1 MSWNCAFCV
10 FSTILLHLLLTH
22 INTRHNDQKD
32 FFAFCGIDGC
42 DRRFQKANSF
52 ARHVREKHVS
62 YLYSN
67 RHDVDLQTLQNGTG
81 EFSFVF
87 VKVSAGSYSQAGHG
101 VWFLRV
107 FSPPPMGEPLICS
120 KWVCAAQQGM
130 VWGVLSLKQSIQLHY
145 LVSKLSK
152 GLFIKYSWINHSA
165 LSSIFY

>member
-1 MSWNCAFCV
+1 MMSWNCAFCV

-101 VWFLRV
+101 V
-107 FSPPPMGEPLICS
+107 
-120 KWVCAAQQGM
+120 
-130 VWGVLSLKQSIQLHY
+130 
-145 LVSKLSK
+145 
-152 GLFIKYSWINHSA
+152 
-165 LSSIFY
+165 

>member
-1 MSWNCAFCV
+1 MMSWNCAFCV

-67 RHDVDLQTLQNGTG
+67 RHDVDLQTLQWLCDIKQNSVRKPVPLETDKFHRSTAAEG
-81 EFSFVF
+81 V
-87 VKVSAGSYSQAGHG
+87 GSSTTAKT
-101 VWFLRV
+101 V
-107 FSPPPMGEPLICS
+107 
-120 KWVCAAQQGM
+120 A
-130 VWGVLSLKQSIQLHY
+130 
-145 LVSKLSK
+145 
-152 GLFIKYSWINHSA
+152 
-165 LSSIFY
+165 